1 MKRAAAECKAA
12 CAACIG
18 ADKLFTINLACAG
31 VECKAACA
39 AYIGA
44 KCCSLSILQCAG
56 VECKAACA
64 ACIGADRSFSI
75 NLALC
80 RCGMQGCMSSL
91 LWCYRFEHH
100 QSCNVQAWTARLHAQ
115 LALVLTKVIHHQSCN
130 VQVWNARLYEQL
142 GKHTGH
148 IAPVT
153 CLALD
158 GNFLIS
164 GSEDCTVR
172 LWDLVPASRCWKSP
186 K

>member
-1 MKRAAAECKAA
+1 MWNARLHEQ
-12 CAACIG
+12 
-18 ADKLFTINLACAG
+18 LTL
-31 VECKAACA
+31 VLTSL
-39 AYIGA
+39 
-44 KCCSLSILQCAG
+44 SLSILQCAG

-80 RCGMQGCMSSL
+80 RCGMQGCISSL
-91 LWCYRFEHH
+91 HWCYRLEHY
-100 QSCNVQAWTARLHAQ
+100 QSCNVQVLTARLHAQ
-115 LALVLTKVIHHQSCN
+115 LALVLTKVVHHQSCN

-142 GKHTGH
+142 GRHTGH

-172 LWDLVPASRCWKSP
+172 LWDLVPASRCWKSQ